1 MGNWEKLFHWNIWEW
16 GLFGGVCRGNVKA
29 WRLLS
34 LLINLCGGWISPCVS
49 SCDDKTPFS
58 NNRQEN
64 LKKRKR
70 FLIYLQVLEI
80 TCQLGSQRETGDGV
94 RERLGRRRGHG
105 RVLIKSVGLER
116 KWKTSCTKL
125 VLSTVNGN

>member
-1 MGNWEKLFHWNIWEW
+1 M
-16 GLFGGVCRGNVKA
+16 KA

-34 LLINLCGGWISPCVS
+34 PLINLCGGWISPCVS

-70 FLIYLQVLEI
+70 FIIYL
-80 TCQLGSQRETGDGV
+80 TGVGNYMSAGV
-94 RERLGRRRGHG
+94 AEGDRRWSEGEVGEEKRTRT

-116 KWKTSCTKL
+116 K
-125 VLSTVNGN
+125 